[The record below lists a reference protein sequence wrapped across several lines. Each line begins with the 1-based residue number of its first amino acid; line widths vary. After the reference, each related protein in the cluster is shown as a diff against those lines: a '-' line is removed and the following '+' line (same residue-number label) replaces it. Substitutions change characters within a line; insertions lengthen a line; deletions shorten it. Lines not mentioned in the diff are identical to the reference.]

1 VKHRS
6 DVEKMRWQRKL
17 GQGRYDTGLIEFV
30 NEVAAAACATRALSG
45 LCPSGD
51 WNDDALAEAVQGL
64 WAGKL
69 TEALPK
75 ALQTP
80 SVGAMSRYIE
90 ATLRNWLIDEA
101 RKRGTPRIRSRVREA
116 LKKEPFHCH
125 QRGSDPADELWG
137 LSGEDWQGRPPFTGA
152 ASSLVTHLYDLDLV
166 TIPPNRGDGR
176 ADSVISTEELNRA
189 LVGLF
194 EGAGCCLTL
203 DQLTQGLTQRFH
215 SYFPPLMVQ
224 AEDEY
229 EEVSDERA
237 ETDDLVCSAEQARV
251 ILAQMTSRQ
260 YAVMRA
266 RFVDNMTLEE
276 IAGAFDC
283 SRGTADNE
291 IKRAS
296 AVMGSH
302 LEPGTAFAVWKSMLD
317 LSSTGIDPLS
327 EGDPL

>member
-1 VKHRS
+1 M
-6 DVEKMRWQRKL
+6 EKRRWQREFK
-17 GQGRYDTGLIEFV
+17 QGRYDTGLIEFV
-30 NEVAAAACATRALSG
+30 NEVAAAARATGALSG
-45 LCPSGD
+45 LCPSGEWD
-51 WNDDALAEAVQGL
+51 DDALTEAVQGL

-80 SVGAMSRYIE
+80 SVGAMSRYVE

-101 RKRGTPRIRSRVREA
+101 RKHGTPRIRRRVKEA
-116 LKKEPFHCH
+116 LRKEPFHCH
-125 QRGSDPADELWG
+125 QPGSDPADELWG

-166 TIPPNRGDGR
+166 TIPPGCGDGR
-176 ADSVISTEELNRA
+176 ADSVVSTKELNRA

-194 EGAGCCLTL
+194 ERTGSCLTL
-203 DQLTQGLTQRFH
+203 DQLTQALTQRFH

-229 EEVSDERA
+229 EEVSDDRA
-237 ETDDLVCSAEQARV
+237 ATDDLVCSAEQARV
-251 ILAQMTSRQ
+251 ILAQLTSRQ
-260 YAVMRA
+260 YAIMRA
-266 RFVDNMTLEE
+266 KFVDNMTLEE
-276 IAGAFDC
+276 IATAFDC

-296 AVMGSH
+296 AVMRSH

-317 LSSTGIDPLS
+317 LSSTGIDALS
-327 EGDPL
+327 QGDPL